1 VRIALKKAIQEIVN
15 ISTPIYSNMYYALS
29 ANEYAKSKGYIG
41 TPGFYT
47 INGHHHCTQGQP
59 GCVST
64 DPKKSLKLGYKLGP
78 GECRPDL
85 DKYGKAKSSDC
96 AGQGGGSHG
105 GHGHGGGG
113 VANTGLL
120 IVGAVGL
127 VAVIAI
133 IATI

>member
-1 VRIALKKAIQEIVN
+1 
-15 ISTPIYSNMYYALS
+15 MYYAF
-29 ANEYAKSKGYIG
+29 AAEEYAKSKGKYIG

-64 DPKKSLKLGYKLGP
+64 DPKKSIKLGYRLGP

-85 DKYGKAKSSDC
+85 DKYGKAKQSDC
-96 AGQGGGSHG
+96 AGQGHGHSVGGGS
-105 GHGHGGGG
+105 GGGNG

-120 IVGAVGL
+120 IAGAVGL
-127 VAVIAI
+127 VAIIAI
-133 IATI
+133 IAEEV